1 MVAIVLEILLKCEHR
16 KTEQKVRK
24 KTLNQHIEKH
34 VVTLNHAFLQ
44 TKDIAHLLVLPVT
57 QNAQHTNLQ
66 LVQCGKHNPSVIES
80 SCRNSALQ

>member
-16 KTEQKVRK
+16 KTEQNVK
-24 KTLNQHIEKH
+24 KKLNQHIEKH

-66 LVQCGKHNPSVIES
+66 LVQCGKHNFSVIES